1 MKQQK
6 PFKKLSADK
15 AFYGRPLR
23 VINPEVRVFFGHT
36 FSLIIRDDRGEP
48 LDSTEIWMD
57 ENRIGL
63 DCGYACGGKM
73 AFFCLDDDSVY
84 YLTSSGQF
92 YRKALKY

>member
-6 PFKKLSADK
+6 PFKMLWEQK
-15 AFYGRPLR
+15 AFYGKPLR
-23 VINPEVRVFFGHT
+23 LRDSEVRVFFGHT

-48 LDSTEIWMD
+48 LDSTEIWRD

-63 DCGYACGGKM
+63 DCGYAFGGKM
-73 AFFCLDDDSVY
+73 AIYCLDDDSVY

-92 YRKALKY
+92 YHRVENN